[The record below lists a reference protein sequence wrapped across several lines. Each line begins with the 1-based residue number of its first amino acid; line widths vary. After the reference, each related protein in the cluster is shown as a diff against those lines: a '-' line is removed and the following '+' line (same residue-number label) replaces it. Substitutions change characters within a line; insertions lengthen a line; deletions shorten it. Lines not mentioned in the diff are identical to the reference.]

1 MEGSMS
7 DAADPGARTEGEPAW
22 IRDPDIIV
30 FAGERELPIGA
41 VEQHDIGD
49 VLGDL
54 FGRKKE
60 AVKQDWEQVLGQIRF
75 LLDRVSAAVGD
86 YDMDEIT
93 FQLGFSAEGQ
103 VVFVAKAGV
112 QTTIS
117 ATFRKHSGGE

>member
-1 MEGSMS
+1 MEEAMN
-7 DAADPGARTEGEPAW
+7 DAANLGARSEVEW
-22 IRDPDIIV
+22 LRDPDMIV
-30 FAGERELPIGA
+30 FAGERELPVGT
-41 VEQHDIGD
+41 VERHGLSD
-49 VLGDL
+49 VVGEL
-54 FGRKKE
+54 FGRRKE
-60 AVKQDWEQVLGQIRF
+60 DVRDDWEQVLDQIQF
-75 LLDRVSAAVGD
+75 LLARVSAAVGD